1 MRRYAAVPP
10 CNACGKDVGAV
21 SGRYNKADAVLFF
34 SFIAF
39 LISLYAHLNFPA
51 ALWADALL
59 MVSEAALVGGIADW
73 FAVTALFRKPLGF
86 PYHTALLPRRRD
98 SFIHAIIIMVQ
109 KEFFSRRKLFRH
121 IEKIHLVPMLQE
133 YLRREETEE
142 QLIGTILH
150 FIRASFL
157 RKNNKK
163 AIAFLSMRIK
173 NLMMQEEPA
182 FFFSKVEEFIQN
194 NGWDQKALS
203 QFASVLAKE
212 IEKEETRQSI
222 YMALER
228 VEQEK
233 LGDGF
238 LSRLLQLTNTVNLDE
253 GAELIQQ
260 HIHTALTEISRD
272 GSDLQS
278 NVLVLLRSCFSEMC
292 RDDEILLLVRELQK
306 RLSDELPIEETVAQ
320 LFHNMQRHLQKDLAG
335 KVDPIE
341 EHMPE
346 VYHHLHMILHLEY
359 QHMLLLIEKKYE
371 LQKIITKVL
380 YDLLA
385 RSALHAQ
392 TLVGVVVGN
401 VLSRLTDEELNR
413 LIYDKVEQDFLWI
426 RINGSVIG
434 AGLGLVLFIFIHL
447 VT

>member
-1 MRRYAAVPP
+1 
-10 CNACGKDVGAV
+10 
-21 SGRYNKADAVLFF
+21 
-34 SFIAF
+34 
-39 LISLYAHLNFPA
+39 
-51 ALWADALL
+51 
-59 MVSEAALVGGIADW
+59 
-73 FAVTALFRKPLGF
+73 
-86 PYHTALLPRRRD
+86 
-98 SFIHAIIIMVQ
+98 
-109 KEFFSRRKLFRH
+109 
-121 IEKIHLVPMLQE
+121 MLQE

-182 FFFSKVEEFIQN
+182 FFLSKVEEFIQN
-194 NGWDQKALS
+194 NGWDQKVLS

-278 NVLVLLRSCFSEMC
+278 DVLVLLRSCFSEMC

-346 VYHHLHMILHLEY
+346 VYHHLRMILHLEY